1 MKRALVVL
9 RGWRVVSLACGV
21 LLALAAQSSEA
32 LAASWGPGVEASL
45 PANAGSDP
53 HVFLYSASCASA
65 GNCGAVGGYNDG
77 AGNVHGLLLTETAGT
92 WAAGLEASL
101 PANAGSNPD
110 ISLSVSC
117 ASAGNCSVVG
127 SYADTSGH
135 YQGLLLTETA
145 GTWTAGVEASL
156 PANAGADPLVSIS
169 SVSCA
174 SAGNCSAVGE
184 YTDSSSHKQGLL
196 LTETAGTWVTGVE
209 ASLPANAASSPAVV
223 LRAVSCASAGNCS
236 AVGHYRD
243 SSGHTQ
249 GLLLT
254 ETAGTWLAVEA
265 MLPAGASSGPGV
277 SLNSVSCASAG
288 SCSAVGTYFDLSG
301 HTQGLLLT
309 ESAGTWAMGVEAT
322 PPAGA
327 GTDPKVFLDP
337 VSCGSVGNCSAV
349 GNYADSSSHNEGL
362 LLTETAG
369 TWATGVEASLPAGA
383 GTDPNV
389 FLASVS
395 CGSAGNCSAVG
406 NYHESSGHRQ
416 ALLLTETA
424 GTWATGVAASAPA
437 NAASDPGAHLD
448 SVSCASPGDCTA
460 VGAYD
465 DSSGH
470 RQGLLLSTLRR
481 LTVLKAGSGHGSVRS
496 SPAGINCGASCSHSF
511 VSGRSVTLTARP
523 VGGSGFA
530 GWSGACSGRGGCRVK
545 MIAERT
551 VTARFE
557 LLPDTKITKSKIDK
571 TNRRAKFKFKARG
584 KSTGFQCA
592 LVKKHKKGGKHKKPK
607 PHFSS
612 CRSPKTFKGLAAG
625 GYTFLVRAFNAGGPD
640 PTPAKKSFKL

>member
-21 LLALAAQSSEA
+21 LLALAVQSSEA

-156 PANAGADPLVSIS
+156 PANAGADPLV
-169 SVSCA
+169 
-174 SAGNCSAVGE
+174 
-184 YTDSSSHKQGLL
+184 
-196 LTETAGTWVTGVE
+196 
-209 ASLPANAASSPAVV
+209 
-223 LRAVSCASAGNCS
+223 
-236 AVGHYRD
+236 
-243 SSGHTQ
+243 
-249 GLLLT
+249 
-254 ETAGTWLAVEA
+254 
-265 MLPAGASSGPGV
+265 
-277 SLNSVSCASAG
+277 
-288 SCSAVGTYFDLSG
+288 
-301 HTQGLLLT
+301 
-309 ESAGTWAMGVEAT
+309 
-322 PPAGA
+322 
-327 GTDPKVFLDP
+327 FLDP
-337 VSCGSVGNCSAV
+337 VSFGSVGNCSAV

-448 SVSCASPGDCTA
+448 SVSCASPSDCTA

-545 MIAERT
+545 MTAERT

-571 TNRRAKFKFKARG
+571 TNRRAKFKVKARG
-584 KSTGFQCA
+584 KSTG
-592 LVKKHKKGGKHKKPK
+592 
-607 PHFSS
+607 
-612 CRSPKTFKGLAAG
+612 
-625 GYTFLVRAFNAGGPD
+625 
-640 PTPAKKSFKL
+640 